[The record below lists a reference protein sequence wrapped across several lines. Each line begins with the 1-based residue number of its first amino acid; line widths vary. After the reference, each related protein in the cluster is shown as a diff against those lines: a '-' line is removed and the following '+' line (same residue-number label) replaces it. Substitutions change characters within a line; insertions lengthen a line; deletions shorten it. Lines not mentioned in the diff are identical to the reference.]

1 MSNNIEFSSVQ
12 ITKALDEACKGCAE
26 IMEISDQ
33 DFIHMILAR
42 SIGEIISKHF
52 EYIILRGKSV
62 EDDVELLRK
71 YISIRNDG
79 GKVILINSGNS
90 WNFKN
95 ISKAMDIVK
104 DELAALD
111 KEDMGKFD
119 LLFKNAQ
126 YEQERRLIG
135 DQMISDDLT
144 IENPEDVKE
153 KQEKFRQDKGYL
165 ISEIPPNLSFGGI
178 YAGLGDPSSMLLV
191 QELIG
196 MAQSIKEGNFDPKDI
211 IIFVLYLKTQEDNIR
226 RSIKKFLGSEASK
239 EVIKI
244 VKKHLQDGI
253 DDLLNEDEEVE
264 DEEIE
269 DEEIEDEE
277 IEKE

>member
-33 DFIHMILAR
+33 DFLHMTLAR

-52 EYIILRGKSV
+52 EFIILRGESIK
-62 EDDVELLRK
+62 EDVELLRK
-71 YISIRNDG
+71 YIFLRKGG

-95 ISKAMDIVK
+95 ISKAMDIVE
-104 DELAALD
+104 DEFVGLG
-111 KEDMGKFD
+111 KNDMGKFD

-144 IENPEDVKE
+144 IENPEEV
-153 KQEKFRQDKGYL
+153 
-165 ISEIPPNLSFGGI
+165 
-178 YAGLGDPSSMLLV
+178 
-191 QELIG
+191 
-196 MAQSIKEGNFDPKDI
+196 
-211 IIFVLYLKTQEDNIR
+211 
-226 RSIKKFLGSEASK
+226 RSC
-239 EVIKI
+239 
-244 VKKHLQDGI
+244 
-253 DDLLNEDEEVE
+253 
-264 DEEIE
+264 
-269 DEEIEDEE
+269 
-277 IEKE
+277 